1 MQLKRER
8 NKGLTFKNCKP
19 FTECISKINNTHIDN
34 AKDLD
39 IVMLMYNFIE
49 YGYNYSKYLEVY
61 GNSIETT
68 QL

>member
-1 MQLKRER
+1 MQLKREI

-61 GNSIETT
+61 GNTIETT